1 MLADSHGEP
10 PDRLVLTTLTNCH
23 GNVAQTWRQLSS
35 LGWRTRSLSA
45 FRRRAT
51 RLLATHPAPLPAR
64 RDTKPP
70 ARAPRSDKPRS
81 NPTATG
87 DVLVVAIDV
96 TARDVISSWV
106 IPNPSQRSSQIQ
118 ASVREALSLRS
129 HLMLDLAEFAEHSKS
144 AP

>member
-1 MLADSHGEP
+1 MPVESPSEP
-10 PDRLVLTTLTNCH
+10 PDRVVLAMLADCN
-23 GNVAQTWRQLSS
+23 GNVSRTWRRLSS
-35 LGWRTRSLSA
+35 LGWCMRSLSA

-70 ARAPRSDKPRS
+70 ARAPRSDKPRGH
-81 NPTATG
+81 PTAPG

-106 IPNPSQRSSQIQ
+106 IPNPSRRSSQIH